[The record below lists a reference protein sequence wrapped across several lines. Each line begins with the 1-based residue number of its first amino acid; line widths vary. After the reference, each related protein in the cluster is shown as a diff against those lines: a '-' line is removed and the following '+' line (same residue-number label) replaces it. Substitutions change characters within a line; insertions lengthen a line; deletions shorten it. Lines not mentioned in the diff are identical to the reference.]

1 MTTPTTETVKVKINV
16 SERVTYQCTKEMP
29 RAEFERLDK
38 LLDDDDWFTSESA
51 RDEVMGYI
59 NKNND
64 WIDSTDIEVDEF
76 NPVNQVIETTIDNE
90 LPF

>member
-1 MTTPTTETVKVKINV
+1 MTTPTTETVKVTIHI
-16 SERVTYQCTKEMP
+16 SERVTYHCTKEIP

-38 LLDDDDWFTSESA
+38 LLDDDDWFTRESA

-64 WIDSTDIEVDEF
+64 WIDSTDIQVDEF
-76 NPVNQVIETTIDNE
+76 NPVNQLIETTIDDE